1 MNPIFHEHL
10 RTRKEF
16 FERARRVKL
25 PLEVRVSSGLIVV
38 SLLLLAI
45 GNWLL
50 KRLRLVAP
58 DLAASVTPE
67 LLRGATIVAAVPGVI
82 GMVLSIYTVA
92 RYPDTWSRVG
102 GTLQIFPVRRWLW
115 CILGGLCYL
124 IAIILTAVAITDE
137 TLPLWPS
144 IAMGYAAMVLIFV
157 GYLLTFFRAAKHP
170 AVATFLYLTAGMG
183 VLVFPLYIPSLI
195 IGTIRYHRIRESQ
208 EHEQP
213 EDASP
218 ASPGGDNS

>member
-1 MNPIFHEHL
+1 MNPTFHEHL

-16 FERARRVKL
+16 FERARHVKL
-25 PLEVRVSSGLIVV
+25 PLEVRISSGLIVV

-50 KRLRLVAP
+50 KRLRLLAP
-58 DLAASVTPE
+58 DLAASITPE
-67 LLRGATIVAAVPGVI
+67 LLRGAAIVAVVPGVI
-82 GMVLSIYTVA
+82 GMALSIYTVA

-124 IAIILTAVAITDE
+124 IAVILVAGVITEE
-137 TLPLWPS
+137 TLSLRTAM
-144 IAMGYAAMVLIFV
+144 AMGYAAMVLIFV

-170 AVATFLYLTAGMG
+170 AVASFLYLTAGIG
-183 VLVFPLYIPSLI
+183 VLVFPLYVPSLI
-195 IGTIRYHRIRESQ
+195 IGTIRYRRIRETQ
-208 EHEQP
+208 EREQP
-213 EDASP
+213 EDAS
-218 ASPGGDNS
+218 

>member
-1 MNPIFHEHL
+1 MNPTFHEHL

-16 FERARRVKL
+16 FERVRDVKL
-25 PLEVRVSSGLIVV
+25 PIEVRISSGLIVV

-58 DLAASVTPE
+58 DLAASITPE

-82 GMVLSIYTVA
+82 GMALSIYTVA
-92 RYPDTWSRVG
+92 HYPDTWSRVG

-124 IAIILTAVAITDE
+124 IAVILVAGVITEE
-137 TLPLWPS
+137 TLSLRTAM
-144 IAMGYAAMVLIFV
+144 AMGYAAMVLIFV

-170 AVATFLYLTAGMG
+170 AVASFLYLTAGIG

-195 IGTIRYHRIRESQ
+195 IGTIRYHRIRETQ
-208 EHEQP
+208 EREKP

-218 ASPGGDNS
+218 ASPSGDYS

>member
-1 MNPIFHEHL
+1 MNPTFHEHL

-16 FERARRVKL
+16 FERARHVKL
-25 PLEVRVSSGLIVV
+25 PLEVRISSGLIVV

-50 KRLRLVAP
+50 KRLRLLAP
-58 DLAASVTPE
+58 DLAASITPE
-67 LLRGATIVAAVPGVI
+67 LLRGATIVAVVPGVI
-82 GMVLSIYTVA
+82 GMALSIYTVA

-124 IAIILTAVAITDE
+124 IAVILVAGVITEE
-137 TLPLWPS
+137 TLSLRTAM
-144 IAMGYAAMVLIFV
+144 AMGYAAMVLIFV

-170 AVATFLYLTAGMG
+170 AVASFLYLTAGIG
-183 VLVFPLYIPSLI
+183 VLVFPLYVPSLI
-195 IGTIRYHRIRESQ
+195 IGTIRYRRIRETQ
-208 EHEQP
+208 EREQP
-213 EDASP
+213 EDAS
-218 ASPGGDNS
+218 